1 MILNTWQVSMND
13 EIVLMKQL
21 EDLKEQ
27 HRQLDTE
34 IEDIGKD
41 GWGDELKIARLK
53 KQKLR
58 LRDEIFALECELY
71 PDMPA

>member
-21 EDLKEQ
+21 EELKEQ
-27 HRQLDTE
+27 HRQLDSE
-34 IEDIGKD
+34 IDDINKD

-58 LRDEIFALECELY
+58 LRDEIFALECQLY